1 MHQAL
6 IGLACLLLPGI
17 TPESTAARA
26 RQRELRTPLPL
37 PYLVATGPPTLRF
50 QALEVP
56 PEPVLRPV
64 ANGPPVPGLTAEETV
79 VAVANTEAVQMPRNT
94 GPPKSVSAAAPPS
107 KPAPRAIL
115 PDDTRPAIRAE
126 EFLPYFQ
133 VPGSL
138 PPSSA
143 TYTQTPR

>member
-37 PYLVATGPPTLRF
+37 PYLVATGPPALRF
-50 QALEVP
+50 QALQVP

-64 ANGPPVPGLTAEETV
+64 TIGPPVPGKTAEETV
-79 VAVANTEAVQMPRNT
+79 VAVANAEAVRMPRDN
-94 GPPKSVSAAAPPS
+94 GPPQPS
-107 KPAPRAIL
+107 PAVQLSPSGRMNSLTIRHVTIL
-115 PDDTRPAIRAE
+115 D
-126 EFLPYFQ
+126 
-133 VPGSL
+133 
-138 PPSSA
+138 SS
-143 TYTQTPR
+143 

>member
-1 MHQAL
+1 MRQAL
-6 IGLACLLLPGI
+6 TGLACLLLPGI
-17 TPESTAARA
+17 APESTAARA

-37 PYLVATGPPTLRF
+37 PYLVATGPPALRF
-50 QALEVP
+50 QALQVP

-64 ANGPPVPGLTAEETV
+64 AKGPPVPGPTAEETV
-79 VAVANTEAVQMPRNT
+79 VAVANTEAVQRPRDN
-94 GPPKSVSAAAPPS
+94 GPPQPGPVVQPS
-107 KPAPRAIL
+107 KPAPKAIL

-133 VPGSL
+133 VPGAL